1 MEFIRNFHKLS
12 KNDADIAGGKGASL
26 GEMTQV
32 GIPVPPGFVVLASS
46 FEKFISDTQIDAE
59 IDAQLKKVNIK
70 EMESVEE
77 ASEVIGGLIDSQ
89 EMPKEIEKEIL
100 HQFELLHSE
109 FVAVRSSA
117 TAEDASDASWAGELD
132 SYLNA
137 TQKTV
142 VDYAKKCWGSLFTPR
157 AIFYRIEKKLHKH
170 KIFVAVVVQKMINSE
185 VSGICFTVHPVT
197 TDPNQLIIEAGYG
210 LGEAIVGGKITPDS
224 YVIHKKENKIIE
236 KNIPCQEMMIIRGE
250 KGDTNEVE
258 VAKTKQEKQKLNDK
272 KIIEL
277 SEICKNIEKHY
288 GKPQDIEWALEKGK
302 IYIVQSRPITTL

>member
-1 MEFIRNFHKLS
+1 MKFTQKFKELS
-12 KNDADIAGGKGASL
+12 KNDAGIAGGKGASL
-26 GEMTQV
+26 GEMTQA

-77 ASEVIGGLIDSQ
+77 ASEVIRGLIDSQ
-89 EMPKEIEKEIL
+89 EMPEEIEKDIL
-100 HQFELLHSE
+100 HNFKLLHTE
-109 FVAVRSSA
+109 FIAVRSSA
-117 TAEDASDASWAGELD
+117 TAEDSTDASWAGELE

-142 VDYAKKCWGSLFTPR
+142 VGYVKKCWGSLFTPR

-170 KIFVAVVVQKMINSE
+170 KISVAVVVQKMINSE

-224 YVIHKKENKIIE
+224 YVIHKKENKIID
-236 KNIPCQEMMIIRGE
+236 KNISCQEMMIIRGE
-250 KGDTNEVE
+250 KGNTDEIEVP
-258 VAKTKQEKQKLNDK
+258 KTKQEKQKLDDK
-272 KIIEL
+272 KILEL
-277 SEICKNIEKHY
+277 SGICKNIERHY
-288 GKPQDIEWALEKGK
+288 AKPQDIEWALERRK